1 MWHNTAAR
9 RIPDQKMHPSKFFLR
24 TKLLPPRSL
33 PEVLERPRLLDRLK
47 GNLSSP
53 VTMVA
58 ADAGCG
64 KTTLIAEFIR
74 GQNRPAVWYQL
85 DYTDADP
92 AVFLGYLALGIRD
105 FSPDFGTTFFQYVE
119 EAGGELAQLPERAV
133 DLLINEIMNTVEQ
146 PFIVVLDD
154 YHHIGRETVVHKLV
168 DRLLQYSSDL
178 LHIIITTRD
187 LPPLAI
193 MRRRAQ
199 SSAMMIT
206 REDLLFTDAE
216 VRELFGK
223 TLNIELKDEEIAEYG
238 SRTHGWVTAL
248 QLIRQVAEREIH
260 SGPTGR
266 VVDLGEILQ
275 QSEKDIFDYF
285 AEEVI
290 SRESR
295 ETEKLFL
302 YLSLLET
309 LPLDVCSRLFP
320 QMRCSAVLPEIAQKN
335 VFLTVAG
342 DAGAIEEYRF
352 HPLFRDF
359 LRRRLRSEIGQAA
372 VAEER
377 IRIAEFFLESGKAAS
392 ALPFLIDAEDFDRAA
407 EIVAKSGENWIA
419 SGAFTSFRLIAE
431 KIPQAS
437 LERHPRSLLHLAEVA
452 RLQGESERSG
462 TLLQRAVRLCNE
474 SNDASGE
481 AEALHSLASLARRR
495 GDIGEALKLLEKS
508 EQLAEPDSETLL
520 KCANTRGLCLV
531 ADGNRT
537 EAEQQFRIALEIA
550 ERNSNDHYI
559 RLVAH
564 NLALAPGFRGDFAE
578 ALRWF
583 RRIFRDGEP
592 DKQLP
597 QEAIGHLNVARL
609 HLYRGEFADTESH
622 LEKAL
627 ELCQL
632 YNLKPLRGEIFETY
646 ANFFREKADF
656 ARAEEYYERASTAY
670 DEAGIDITTRE
681 LLEEQAKFYL
691 IGGDPARA
699 RMLLDNQIRSRREAR
714 IELGTRTAELCVC
727 QIDLAEKR
735 LDGLATRITDI
746 CEAFSVQGNHYD
758 EALAAML
765 LAQTYQALG
774 DEPKTIAP
782 LQRVLDISAR
792 FDYEYWLKGEISKHQ
807 KLFSHE
813 DIFERLPL
821 DLRVCVTEAKKA
833 AGSARPH
840 SDIAQPQSA
849 PAFQSVPAF
858 GDLTINLLGPVNIYR
873 DAERPFA
880 PDAWTT
886 RRARDIFCCVAT
898 AKHRRVAKDVL
909 IDIFWED
916 EDPGAVEKN
925 FHPTI
930 SLIRKALNSRQPFK
944 QNFLIFRDGA
954 YQLNPDL
961 TYSID
966 TEEFELAIA
975 EAEKAKREKDTEKLR
990 ESLERANALYR
1001 GEFLEGSYDN
1011 WVEERRQ
1018 FYREQNL
1025 RMIGALAKLSYAEKS
1040 WAAVTKLCSQILAAD
1055 PFREDVHRLMM
1066 KTFAAQGKPASVK
1079 KHFDEMSKLMKTE
1092 LGIEPAAETRKI
1104 YKDLMA

>member
-1 MWHNTAAR
+1 
-9 RIPDQKMHPSKFFLR
+9 MHPSKFFLR

-33 PEVLERPRLLDRLK
+33 PEVLERPRLLEMLR

-53 VTMVA
+53 ITMVA

-74 GQNRPAVWYQL
+74 NQTRPAVWYQL
-85 DYTDADP
+85 DHTDADP

-105 FSPDFGTTFFQYVE
+105 FSPEFGSTFFQYIE
-119 EAGGELAQLPERAV
+119 EAGGELAQFPERAV

-178 LHIIITTRD
+178 LHIIVTTRD

-199 SSAMMIT
+199 SRAMMIT
-206 REDLLFTDAE
+206 RDDLLFTDTE
-216 VRELFGK
+216 IRELFAK

-238 SRTHGWVTAL
+238 NRTHGWVTAL

-260 SGPTGR
+260 SGPIGR

-302 YLSLLET
+302 YLSLLDT

-342 DAGAIEEYRF
+342 DAGSIEEYRF

-372 VAEER
+372 VAAER
-377 IRIAEFFLESGKAAS
+377 IRIAEFFLENGKVES

-407 EIVAKSGENWIA
+407 DIVATRGEDWIA
-419 SGAFTSFRLIAE
+419 SGAFTSFGLIVD
-431 KIPQAS
+431 KIPQTS
-437 LERHPRSLLHLAEVA
+437 LELYPRSLLQLAEVA

-474 SNDASGE
+474 AKDASGE
-481 AEALHSLASLARRR
+481 AEALHSLASLARRK

-583 RRIFRDGEP
+583 RRIFREGQP

-609 HLYRGEFADTESH
+609 HLYRGEFADTETH
-622 LEKAL
+622 LEKAF

-632 YNLKPLRGEIFETY
+632 YNLKALRGEIFETY
-646 ANFFREKADF
+646 ANFFREKVDL

-681 LLEEQAKFYL
+681 LLEEQAKCYL

-699 RMLLDNQIRSRREAR
+699 RMLLDNQIRSRQESR
-714 IELGTRTAELCVC
+714 IDLGTKTAELCIC
-727 QIDLAEKR
+727 QIDLVEKR
-735 LDGLATRITDI
+735 LDGLADRITDI
-746 CEAFSVQGNHYD
+746 CEFFHIQGNHYD
-758 EALAAML
+758 EALASML
-765 LAQTYQALG
+765 LAQTYAALD
-774 DEPKTIAP
+774 DEPKTVPP

-792 FDYEYWLKGEISKHQ
+792 FDYEYWLKSEIAKHP
-807 KLFSHE
+807 KIFSHE

-821 DLRVCVTEAKKA
+821 DLRVCVTEAGKA
-833 AGSARPH
+833 VGSAQPRPVTYPP
-840 SDIAQPQSA
+840 SATMFQSA
-849 PAFQSVPAF
+849 PVF

-886 RRARDIFCCVAT
+886 RRSRDIFCCVAT
-898 AKHRRVAKDVL
+898 AKHRRVAKDIL

-961 TYSID
+961 SFSID
-966 TEEFELAIA
+966 TEEFELAVA

-990 ESLERANALYR
+990 GSLERANALYR

-1011 WVEERRQ
+1011 WAHERRQ
-1018 FYREQNL
+1018 FYREQHL
-1025 RMIGALAKLSYAEKS
+1025 RMIGALAKLSFAEKS
-1040 WAAVTKLCSQILAAD
+1040 WASVIKLCGQILSAD

-1066 KTFAAQGKPASVK
+1066 KTFAAQGKSAAVK
-1079 KHFDEMSKLMKTE
+1079 KHFDEMSNLMKTE